1 MGFKPGTP
9 IGSNLRL
16 VRQLGRG
23 AMGSV
28 WVADH
33 LTLHS
38 QVAVKFMSASVEDD
52 PVSVAR
58 FTREARA
65 AANIKS
71 PHVVRMFDHGATEDG
86 VRYLVMELLDGDS
99 LDKRLR
105 TTGPLNLIE
114 LAKIVS
120 QVCKALADAHALGII
135 HRDIKPANIFLTD
148 SGGELFVRVL
158 DFGVAKFTA
167 EEAIQMTTAGNMV
180 GTPAYMSPEQIFDAG
195 TVDHRTD
202 LWSLGVVAYQAL
214 TGKLPFKGVTLG
226 EICVSI
232 KRGEFIPV
240 GALRGDASPHIDD
253 WFATALNIDAAGRFA
268 SAKQMAEEL
277 ELAVGLPTMMA
288 SAPSVVASHP
298 RYLDSGSYGRPVTF
312 PGPASSIR
320 APPGG
325 RRSRVLVVLAS
336 ALLALAA
343 GGLAAF
349 LLVGQRGLLAPAA
362 SAPSGLDRGP
372 AAGPSAVVGRPVA
385 GPGAGE
391 PAGTAAAGA
400 SASAAA
406 SSATGAPG
414 PAPSAEPTG
423 SARSAPA
430 GSPWSPA
437 PGRGGRPCAGP
448 TPRPGRG

>member
-135 HRDIKPANIFLTD
+135 HRDIKPDNILVNEFLKVKLT
-148 SGGELFVRVL
+148 
-158 DFGVAKFTA
+158 DFGVCHLPNSELT
-167 EEAIQMTTAGNMV
+167 MTSELL
-180 GTPAYMSPEQIFDAG
+180 GTPSYLAPEYIRTGQGDARI
-195 TVDHRTD
+195 DIY
-202 LWSLGVVAYQAL
+202 SLGIVAYEL
-214 TGKLPFKGVTLG
+214 ISGVRPYR
-226 EICVSI
+226 V
-232 KRGEFIPV
+232 
-240 GALRGDASPHIDD
+240 
-253 WFATALNIDAAGRFA
+253 N
-268 SAKQMAEEL
+268 
-277 ELAVGLPTMMA
+277 
-288 SAPSVVASHP
+288 SVVELVAK
-298 RYLDSGSYGRPVTF
+298 LGSEDPIPLGM
-312 PGPASSIR
+312 
-320 APPGG
+320 
-325 RRSRVLVVLAS
+325 
-336 ALLALAA
+336 
-343 GGLAAF
+343 
-349 LLVGQRGLLAPAA
+349 
-362 SAPSGLDRGP
+362 
-372 AAGPSAVVGRPVA
+372 
-385 GPGAGE
+385 
-391 PAGTAAAGA
+391 
-400 SASAAA
+400 SASGIPE
-406 SSATGAPG
+406 SVEKVVMQMISKSPDRRIWT
-414 PAPSAEPTG
+414 PAEVITRLNEAE
-423 SARSAPA
+423 RDL
-430 GSPWSPA
+430 
-437 PGRGGRPCAGP
+437 
-448 TPRPGRG
+448 